1 MAELAE
7 ELRQPA
13 QAWLVGVHRTLIAL
27 LEGRFAEAEG
37 LISETFRIGETA
49 QSWNAAVA
57 FRLQLYLLRREQGRL
72 RELDDLV
79 RCAAADYP
87 TYPIFR
93 CVLANMTA
101 ELGLDVEAG
110 ELLEA
115 LAADGFAALPFDEE
129 WLVSMS
135 LLAETA
141 GRLSDEA
148 CARTMY
154 ELLLPYADRVAIA
167 YPEIS
172 TGAVSRYLGILASIG
187 ERWDEAGRHLDDA
200 L

>member
-1 MAELAE
+1 
-7 ELRQPA
+7 
-13 QAWLVGVHRTLIAL
+13 
-27 LEGRFAEAEG
+27 
-37 LISETFRIGETA
+37 
-49 QSWNAAVA
+49 
-57 FRLQLYLLRREQGRL
+57 
-72 RELDDLV
+72 
-79 RCAAADYP
+79 
-87 TYPIFR
+87 
-93 CVLANMTA
+93 MTA

-135 LLAETA
+135 LLAKTA

-200 L
+200 LELNNGMGARRWVAHTQRDYARMLQVRGAAGDDERAARFLAKAAEIRHELGVT